1 MSLLMDALKK
11 AELAKRQGAASDATA
26 EEPQSSLSLEPLAE
40 APATPATPDRV
51 VDQADAPP
59 EMSLSSHLEEL
70 DARFLEEVAAA
81 ARQVPPSPA
90 AQARVEPTL
99 APAAALEPAA
109 RPNVEPPRQPQR
121 DPMAGEQA
129 KSAAQNVFAAKKP
142 EKQEGRK
149 TFAIAV
155 GILTVLSVVGIAGY
169 FWWQLQPKGSLAVR
183 PVPPVVSVPAPAAPT
198 VPTAPVAAAPVP
210 PAPSPAPQ
218 AAPATSTS
226 APAIAAGTPPQP
238 AQAAAAPEKS
248 AAADRPTQRTR
259 RAARAEEADDDSP
272 IRITR
277 EPLKVNPAL
286 ARGYDAFNRG
296 EWTLAQLEYEKVRKS
311 DPRNVDALHGLAA
324 IALRQGQYDQAEFL
338 YRQIVEADPQ
348 DTIALSALLNQR
360 GQVDPN
366 FTESRL
372 KSLAAAQPDNAAPHF
387 SLGNL
392 YARSGRWND
401 AQQAYFRAYNADPEN
416 PDILYNLAV
425 SLEHIRQPKIAAKYY
440 AQAITAAEQRPAG
453 FDRGQA
459 AARLKSLQP

>member
-11 AELAKRQGAASDATA
+11 AELAKRQGAGSDAPA
-26 EEPQSSLSLEPLAE
+26 EEPQSSLSLEPLTE
-40 APATPATPDRV
+40 APATAAAPDGGA
-51 VDQADAPP
+51 DQADAPP

-99 APAAALEPAA
+99 APPVAVEPVT

-121 DPMAGEQA
+121 DAMAGEQA

-142 EKQEGRK
+142 EKQESRK

-169 FWWQLQPKGSLAVR
+169 FWWQLQPKGSLAAR
-183 PVPPVVSVPAPAAPT
+183 PAPPAIAVPAPAAPT
-198 VPTAPVAAAPVP
+198 VPTAAVAVAPVP
-210 PAPSPAPQ
+210 PAPQ
-218 AAPATSTS
+218 AVPATSTS
-226 APAIAAGTPPQP
+226 TPAIPAATPPQP
-238 AQAAAAPEKS
+238 TQAAAAPEKS
-248 AAADRPTQRTR
+248 VAADRPTQRTR
-259 RAARAEEADDDSP
+259 RAARAEEADEDSP

-366 FTESRL
+366 VTESRL
-372 KSLAAAQPDNAAPHF
+372 KSLAATQPDNAAPHF

-392 YARSGRWND
+392 YARLGRWND